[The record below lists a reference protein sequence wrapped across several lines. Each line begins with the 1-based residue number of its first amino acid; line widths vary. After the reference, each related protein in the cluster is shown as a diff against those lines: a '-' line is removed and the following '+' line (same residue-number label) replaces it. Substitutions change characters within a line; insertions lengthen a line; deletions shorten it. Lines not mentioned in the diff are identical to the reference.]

1 MLQNI
6 DWWKR
11 ISHRVFP
18 LLPPLT
24 AAAIVAFQ
32 QIYCPNAQVSTIINI
47 VFLALNLL
55 EFLPVV
61 QSQPIK
67 GIIKY
72 VVGTFFIMVF
82 AFIYNVCI
90 VGVPSPLSAFPAFL
104 NSICG
109 MWALISV
116 LELTVFVC
124 VVFYH
129 GRPIKSVG
137 SGGATGV
144 IPSVSAQTENSSSG
158 RQPVV
163 GGQASDFNGMPPQP
177 NATGTP
183 DGNRYHYCKPKL
195 VFVAFFLCAIILPL
209 IPWRSATRWMQSVRE
224 ITASV
229 FGNEIKNQDALVV
242 IITYIFLI
250 FVGMATLYILY
261 EMAVYL
267 ITRHRG
273 QGSEQTFFEEYAT
286 PITLLIVVGTGVLAV
301 GKVNFDN
308 GFNGIDLI
316 AKLFTWLLSI
326 VIGIITLFVLFES
339 TRQVLKQCTEK
350 GSLLKTSMHLV
361 FVIITEYT
369 MGLLTGILRIFAVR
383 GIIED
388 LLLFFMPGLED
399 SIGPKVNNVL
409 KKALDDE
416 VEEISETSK
425 VKHKPPKK
433 SKHRQGFRTIYGR
446 RHK

>member
-1 MLQNI
+1 
-6 DWWKR
+6 
-11 ISHRVFP
+11 
-18 LLPPLT
+18 
-24 AAAIVAFQ
+24 
-32 QIYCPNAQVSTIINI
+32 
-47 VFLALNLL
+47 
-55 EFLPVV
+55 
-61 QSQPIK
+61 
-67 GIIKY
+67 
-72 VVGTFFIMVF
+72 
-82 AFIYNVCI
+82 
-90 VGVPSPLSAFPAFL
+90 
-104 NSICG
+104 
-109 MWALISV
+109 
-116 LELTVFVC
+116 
-124 VVFYH
+124 
-129 GRPIKSVG
+129 
-137 SGGATGV
+137 
-144 IPSVSAQTENSSSG
+144 
-158 RQPVV
+158 
-163 GGQASDFNGMPPQP
+163 
-177 NATGTP
+177 
-183 DGNRYHYCKPKL
+183 
-195 VFVAFFLCAIILPL
+195 
-209 IPWRSATRWMQSVRE
+209 
-224 ITASV
+224 
-229 FGNEIKNQDALVV
+229 
-242 IITYIFLI
+242 
-250 FVGMATLYILY
+250 
-261 EMAVYL
+261 MAVYL

-316 AKLFTWLLSI
+316 DKLFTCMLLI
-326 VIGIITLFVLFES
+326 FFCFITLFFVFLS